1 MPELLN
7 PAPVAHLRHLLRAHS
22 PLVHCMTNDVV
33 QTFTANVLLAVGAS
47 PAMVIDPREAAQF
60 AAIADALLINV
71 GTLTEDRAVA
81 MRAAVEHA
89 RQAGKPWTLD
99 PVAVGAL
106 TVRTA
111 FCHEL
116 LALQPAAIR
125 GNASE
130 ILALAGMS
138 AGGRGVD
145 TTDTAAAALPAAQ
158 ALARRLATVVA
169 VTGEVDYV
177 TDGERVLSVAGGQSA
192 DDPGGGHRLRAVGG
206 GGGERGATGRPA
218 GKRGR
223 RLRADEAG
231 RGDRRPSGRPR
242 QLYSGVSRRAVSGG
256 AGMKRINALTIAGTD
271 PSGGAG
277 IQADLKTFS
286 ALGAY
291 GCSAITALVAQNTRG
306 VQSVYRIEPDFVAAQ
321 LDSVFSDVRIDT
333 TKIGMLA
340 ETDIV
345 EAVAERLARYRVANV
360 VLDTVMLAKSGDPLL
375 SASAVETLRQR
386 LLPQVSLITPNLPEA
401 AALLDAPHARNER
414 EMLEQG
420 RALLALGCGAVL
432 MKGGHLDD
440 AESPD
445 WLFTREGEQ
454 RFTAPRVQTKNT
466 HGTGCTLSAALAALR
481 PRHADWAATVIEA
494 KAWLSAALA
503 QADSLEVGHGIGPV
517 HHFHAWW

>member
-1 MPELLN
+1 
-7 PAPVAHLRHLLRAHS
+7 
-22 PLVHCMTNDVV
+22 
-33 QTFTANVLLAVGAS
+33 
-47 PAMVIDPREAAQF
+47 
-60 AAIADALLINV
+60 
-71 GTLTEDRAVA
+71 
-81 MRAAVEHA
+81 
-89 RQAGKPWTLD
+89 
-99 PVAVGAL
+99 
-106 TVRTA
+106 
-111 FCHEL
+111 
-116 LALQPAAIR
+116 
-125 GNASE
+125 
-130 ILALAGMS
+130 
-138 AGGRGVD
+138 
-145 TTDTAAAALPAAQ
+145 
-158 ALARRLATVVA
+158 
-169 VTGEVDYV
+169 
-177 TDGERVLSVAGGQSA
+177 
-192 DDPGGGHRLRAVGG
+192 
-206 GGGERGATGRPA
+206 
-218 GKRGR
+218 
-223 RLRADEAG
+223 
-231 RGDRRPSGRPR
+231 
-242 QLYSGVSRRAVSGG
+242 
-256 AGMKRINALTIAGTD
+256 MKRINALTIAGTD

-345 EAVAERLARYRVANV
+345 EAVADRVANV

-481 PRHADWAATVIEA
+481 PRHADWAATVTEA

>member
-1 MPELLN
+1 
-7 PAPVAHLRHLLRAHS
+7 
-22 PLVHCMTNDVV
+22 
-33 QTFTANVLLAVGAS
+33 
-47 PAMVIDPREAAQF
+47 
-60 AAIADALLINV
+60 
-71 GTLTEDRAVA
+71 
-81 MRAAVEHA
+81 
-89 RQAGKPWTLD
+89 
-99 PVAVGAL
+99 
-106 TVRTA
+106 
-111 FCHEL
+111 
-116 LALQPAAIR
+116 
-125 GNASE
+125 
-130 ILALAGMS
+130 
-138 AGGRGVD
+138 
-145 TTDTAAAALPAAQ
+145 
-158 ALARRLATVVA
+158 
-169 VTGEVDYV
+169 
-177 TDGERVLSVAGGQSA
+177 
-192 DDPGGGHRLRAVGG
+192 
-206 GGGERGATGRPA
+206 
-218 GKRGR
+218 
-223 RLRADEAG
+223 
-231 RGDRRPSGRPR
+231 
-242 QLYSGVSRRAVSGG
+242 
-256 AGMKRINALTIAGTD
+256 MKRINALTIAGTD

-420 RALLALGCGAVL
+420 RALLALG
-432 MKGGHLDD
+432 
-440 AESPD
+440 